1 MEKVFLKRERELMS
15 RFQNIHTIKSHMLR
29 SAVIFALVAWL
40 LSSASQ
46 AASFIPFE
54 SQAWDDTPDTPHFI
68 LNGTP
73 LAEAKASESDN
84 FIEGTFYWRQ
94 EFVRDENKT
103 IKSIAFNGSAAEN
116 PNILLHVFSYT
127 QHDDP
132 SIFEATNTTS
142 HTRRF
147 ILEPEDLGRTNIRRK
162 KVKLLSDVILDGS
175 LVIVQ
180 DPETDTDA
188 SGLKASFEVT
198 VNRENG
204 RKAFKGSVQLKTN
217 KKGKVKIAT
226 RGKIKKKHI
235 DSVNIIDDN
244 IFQINFNN
252 ESIPYKTKVKV
263 GEAFSLI
270 TEVTGNTVNNGY
282 GTGAEVIFGPGLPGE
297 IPVPTIPTYHL
308 SKNIVL
314 IPEPSTI
321 ILFAC
326 GGLLILRPNPRKLR
340 FGSRR
345 QSI

>member
-1 MEKVFLKRERELMS
+1 MS
-15 RFQNIHTIKSHMLR
+15 RFHNIHTIKSHILR
-29 SAVIFALVAWL
+29 SMVIFMLVVL
-40 LSSASQ
+40 TLSSVSQ
-46 AASFIPFE
+46 ATLIPFE
-54 SQAWDDTPDTPHFI
+54 SHAWDDNPDTPHFI

-73 LAEAKASESDN
+73 LAESKASESDN

-94 EFVRDENKT
+94 EFVRGENKT

-116 PNILLHVFSYT
+116 PHILLHVFSYT
-127 QHDDP
+127 KHDDP

-147 ILEPEDLGRTNIRRK
+147 ILEPEDFGQTNIRRK
-162 KVKLLSDVILDGS
+162 KIKILSDVILKGF

-180 DPETDTDA
+180 DPETDTDT

-198 VNRENG
+198 VSRENG
-204 RKAFKGSVQLKTN
+204 KKAFKGSVQLKTN
-217 KKGKVKIAT
+217 KKGDVKIAT
-226 RGKIKKKHI
+226 GGKIKKKHI
-235 DSVNIIDDN
+235 DSVNVIEDN

-252 ESIPYKTKVKV
+252 KSIPYKTKVKF
-263 GEAFSLI
+263 GEEFSLI

-308 SKNIVL
+308 SRNIFL

-321 ILFAC
+321 ILLAC